1 MTNQQSQYPDE
12 DLDRTDQL
20 PILQGTLP
28 EDDIEDDAVR
38 MDHTAVLPGSASF
51 AAACDR
57 LRTLLERGFAVA
69 RGECALGGG
78 AHRAAKR
85 RI

>member
-28 EDDIEDDAVR
+28 GDDIEDDAVP
-38 MDHTAVLPGSASF
+38 MDHTAVLPGSHGTISGTAINEWLDEDGQPKYGKEGS
-51 AAACDR
+51 
-57 LRTLLERGFAVA
+57 EPS
-69 RGECALGGG
+69 
-78 AHRAAKR
+78 K
-85 RI
+85 